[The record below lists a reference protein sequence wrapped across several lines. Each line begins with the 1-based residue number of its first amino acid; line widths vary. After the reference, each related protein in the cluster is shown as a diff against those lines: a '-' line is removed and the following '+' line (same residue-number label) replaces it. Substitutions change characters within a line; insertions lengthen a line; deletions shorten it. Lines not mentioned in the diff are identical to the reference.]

1 MEGGSFAAAAFFAVY
16 EGHQETVMWFSAV
29 NELLLFSFGLA
40 ATICWLLAERSR
52 WWQLS
57 GVTLFA
63 LAILSK
69 ESAIVLL
76 PLMLLIHP
84 RVRLSLFPY
93 LLLGC
98 IAMASIAQSR
108 ANSFR
113 FSDGSSS
120 VQAPFW
126 LTLPHSLWRLLFPW
140 GLVAVLILW
149 RRKPEWRSY
158 IQSLIWMVLALLPYS
173 FLTYSTAIPSRQT
186 YLASAGLA
194 MLVGL
199 AFVLLRKRNPRLTT
213 ALAVLA
219 IVVNMSYVW
228 TKKRGQFL
236 ARAAPTESL
245 IYSLAS
251 TDKPV
256 NAACFPLIRIVA
268 EDTVRFT
275 LPDAVDRL
283 VWKPEDCPAKR

>member
-1 MEGGSFAAAAFFAVY
+1 
-16 EGHQETVMWFSAV
+16 
-29 NELLLFSFGLA
+29 
-40 ATICWLLAERSR
+40 
-52 WWQLS
+52 
-57 GVTLFA
+57 
-63 LAILSK
+63 
-69 ESAIVLL
+69 
-76 PLMLLIHP
+76 
-84 RVRLSLFPY
+84 
-93 LLLGC
+93 
-98 IAMASIAQSR
+98 
-108 ANSFR
+108 
-113 FSDGSSS
+113 
-120 VQAPFW
+120 
-126 LTLPHSLWRLLFPW
+126 
-140 GLVAVLILW
+140 
-149 RRKPEWRSY
+149 
-158 IQSLIWMVLALLPYS
+158 MVLALLPYS

-199 AFVLLRKRNPRLTT
+199 AFVLLRKRNSRLTT